1 MKNETFRR
9 FWDAYFDWKHKI
21 SPDERLLDP
30 LSYQEARSQ
39 GNLGRAFLFPPLTGS
54 AHKTWCFPFWK

>member
-1 MKNETFRR
+1 MVNFFVNKLNRLIF
-9 FWDAYFDWKHKI
+9 HKI

-39 GNLGRAFLFPPLTGS
+39 GNLGRAFLFPSLTGS
-54 AHKTWCFPFWK
+54 DHKTRCFPFWE